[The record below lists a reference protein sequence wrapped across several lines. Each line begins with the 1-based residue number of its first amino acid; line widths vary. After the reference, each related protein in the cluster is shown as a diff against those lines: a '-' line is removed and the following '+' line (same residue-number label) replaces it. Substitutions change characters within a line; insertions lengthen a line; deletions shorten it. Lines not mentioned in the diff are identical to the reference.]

1 VRFAFSS
8 LLYRF
13 CSSCT
18 EAGSEEQAKKVRFW
32 YGHGIQ
38 VNRSALCFPCEAAF
52 WPKLVKMGEPFPAFY
67 SFQKTNKMET
77 FNKRILE
84 GFLGKTGTG
93 TCVKLRG

>member
-38 VNRSALCFPCEAAF
+38 VNRSILCFPYKGAP
-52 WPKLVKMGEPFPAFY
+52 WSKQVKTGEPFTAFKL
-67 SFQKTNKMET
+67 F
-77 FNKRILE
+77 
-84 GFLGKTGTG
+84 FLINALT
-93 TCVKLRG
+93 VIELLPIAQWA